1 MNEAVLSAGRFA
13 TLADAYGADLRRWPA
28 DLRTAAEAYIIGN
41 PQARG
46 VLAEAARLDDLLDA
60 HRVPVPG
67 AALIG
72 RVLAQAPQPGFY
84 WSRAKLW
91 WSGLGLAGAGLA
103 GGIAGAAAL
112 WLATPMLADHQFADA
127 ADSQT
132 MFGDIELN
140 GAIR

>member
-1 MNEAVLSAGRFA
+1 MDEHVLSAERFA
-13 TLADAYGADLRRWPA
+13 TLAEAYGADLRRWPA
-28 DLRTAAEAYIIGN
+28 ALRAAAEARLADD
-41 PQARG
+41 PQARS
-46 VLAEAARLDDLLDA
+46 VLADAARLDDLLEA
-60 HRVPVPG
+60 HRVAAPD

-72 RVLAQAPQPGFY
+72 RVLAQAPQPGLI

-103 GGIAGAAAL
+103 GGLAGAAAL

-132 MFGDIELN
+132 LFGDIELS

>member
-1 MNEAVLSAGRFA
+1 MDEHILSAERFA
-13 TLADAYGADLRRWPA
+13 TLAEAYGADLRRWPA
-28 DLRTAAEAYIIGN
+28 DLRAAAEAHLAVH
-41 PQARG
+41 PQSRG
-46 VLAEAARLDDLLDA
+46 VLIDAARLDDLLA
-60 HRVPVPG
+60 AYRVASPG

-72 RVLAQAPQPGFY
+72 RVLAHAPQSGSS

-103 GGIAGAAAL
+103 GGLAGAAAL
-112 WLATPMLADHQFADA
+112 WLATPMLAEHRFADS

-132 MFGDIELN
+132 VFGDIDLN